1 MEHGTLLNVIWQ
13 PGWEGVWGRM
23 DTCIFMAKSLL
34 CLPEITT
41 MLFISYMPIQNVFG
55 VKIFF
60 KGLRLFEIFSP
71 ENMPSWSFIRAV
83 RRS

>member
-1 MEHGTLLNVIWQ
+1 MEHGTLLNVVWQ
-13 PGWEGVWGRM
+13 PGWERVWGKM

-55 VKIFF
+55 VKKNF
-60 KGLRLFEIFSP
+60 LRGCVFSRYLLLKICLP
-71 ENMPSWSFIRAV
+71 GPS
-83 RRS
+83 